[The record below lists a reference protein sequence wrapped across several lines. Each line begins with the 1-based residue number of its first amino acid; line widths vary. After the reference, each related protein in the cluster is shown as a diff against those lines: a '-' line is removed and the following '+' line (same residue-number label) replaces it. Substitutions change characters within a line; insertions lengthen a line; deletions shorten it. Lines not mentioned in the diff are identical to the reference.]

1 MLDTTQLVEQKWNAR
16 NKRYYVDLGYTY
28 TKMGDTFLVKYKD
41 LTPRSTALVE
51 LKCDHCGKIMKVPKL
66 RYEQYANKEYGDYCG
81 NCKHIKAQ
89 ITNTRKYGMP
99 YLSQVKEFRE
109 KAKETCMERYGSF
122 YAEDNPIL
130 QEKRRQTCLERY
142 GVEWYSQT
150 KEYKETYKNTCQQR
164 YGTDNVFQ
172 SDIIKERIRQ
182 TMQNKYGVD
191 NPSQCP
197 KIHAKAM
204 GSFCRDGGQKSSKQ
218 QDAVSQMLLA
228 EYGNCELN
236 KVVDFYVADCLLTI
250 DDIVIDVE
258 YDGWYWHQNSQKRDK
273 QRDGY
278 MYSKGYKVLRIK
290 GGVEIPTIAQLQNA
304 INRLLD
310 DEQYVE
316 IILDW
321 KN

>member
-1 MLDTTQLVEQKWNAR
+1 MLKENQLIKTQWNPFT
-16 NKRYYVDLGYTY
+16 KKYYESLGYEY
-28 TKMGDTFLVKYKD
+28 TGKNTELWVKIEDLPLNSHIKVEVICDFCGKEYSKVYKD
-41 LTPRSTALVE
+41 YNLQHNGGDCCVDCEGIKS
-51 LKCDHCGKIMKVPKL
+51 LKTG
-66 RYEQYANKEYGDYCG
+66 R
-81 NCKHIKAQ
+81 
-89 ITNTRKYGMP
+89 
-99 YLSQVKEFRE
+99 
-109 KAKETCMERYGSF
+109 ERYGKN
-122 YAEDNPIL
+122 YRGEIL
-130 QEKRRQTCLERY
+130 REISLERY

-204 GSFCRDGGQKSSKQ
+204 ESFCRDGGQKSSKQ
-218 QDAVSQMLLA
+218 QDAVFQMLLA

-310 DEQYVE
+310 GEQYVE